1 MEGRKFT
8 GCQTY
13 NRGMAVRYLDPRY
26 CNDNS
31 TQILIRISVT
41 LSLAKT
47 LGSLSLAKTQ
57 GSAHVRVNQQIL
69 LNYFIL
75 YTSEIKL
82 TVMASKGQHE
92 T

>member
-47 LGSLSLAKTQ
+47 LGSLSLAKT
-57 GSAHVRVNQQIL
+57 
-69 LNYFIL
+69 
-75 YTSEIKL
+75 
-82 TVMASKGQHE
+82 
-92 T
+92 